1 MIDASDRIV
10 KINEVISSLFEAPE
24 IPPSLNGIHAFKSSE
39 GVTMKMNR
47 LNAINDTISHLLESS
62 FVERRAERAR
72 KRAEADKASLEAMQ
86 AREALRQENL
96 ANRNAKRDERKNE
109 FIGNWKDRYSD
120 NELKGFGVDPSSL
133 PTDEYKRSQE
143 MLRIWRKQLGT
154 KIEAGKK
161 QFDAEY
167 KGGYGLGGAAKAER
181 AKVVGRELGLDGSA
195 SQEQVDAY
203 TKQQRDA
210 MNQARARDRDP
221 AAKAAYQDAQKAK
234 KIADWEASQK
244 AKMLG
249 RIGARSQTGAE
260 YVAAEGQARA
270 AEKNLADVM
279 ANQKSEAQIRSETRA
294 KRDALEKE
302 IRATNPYGYGE
313 APITTPSDYIKNLP
327 GMYKSKRQ
335 PKPASPQSTTA
346 STGQYKMYNRQTG
359 QIEMSDSPGVDRVFT
374 DSKGDYRVEGGSGK
388 RIYV

>member
-1 MIDASDRIV
+1 
-10 KINEVISSLFEAPE
+10 
-24 IPPSLNGIHAFKSSE
+24 
-39 GVTMKMNR
+39 MKMNR
-47 LNAINDTISHLLESS
+47 LNAMNDTISHLLESS
-62 FVERRAERAR
+62 FEERRAERAR
-72 KRAEADKASLEAMQ
+72 KRAEADKASFEAMQ

-96 ANRNAKRDERKNE
+96 KNRNAKRDERKTE

-120 NELKGFGVDPSSL
+120 DELKGFGVDPSSL

-167 KGGYGLGGAAKAER
+167 AGGYGLGGKARAER
-181 AKVVGRELGLDGSA
+181 EKIVGRELKLDGPA

-203 TKQQRDA
+203 NKQQKDE

-221 AAKAAYQDAQKAK
+221 AAKAAYRETEKAK

-279 ANQKSEAQIRSETRA
+279 ANQKSEAQIRAETKA
-294 KRDALEKE
+294 ERDALEKE
-302 IRATNPYGYGE
+302 IRATNPSGYSDASQGE
-313 APITTPSDYIKNLP
+313 YDKAVAYNKGEIDTDGNPRTAPNPTGSATPSTTYKGQP
-327 GMYKSKRQ
+327 GQTQSRQMPQGSYMYDKTTKSVVK
-335 PKPASPQSTTA
+335 
-346 STGQYKMYNRQTG
+346 
-359 QIEMSDSPGVDRVFT
+359 SDAPGAQKVWT
-374 DSKGDYRVEGGSGK
+374 DNKGK
-388 RIYV
+388 RYYVDGSNRNVYID